1 MTRAPR
7 AVLTTDPDARADLE
21 RERDILLRE
30 LDELDE
36 QLKAGEISQDQHA
49 RLGEALT
56 SHAAATI
63 VAMERGRPDRAG
75 RDGRTR
81 SLPVTLAVVTGV
93 VAMAVLAGWLLI
105 GQLAP
110 RVAPTP
116 AGPSAAAPE
125 QRSNR
130 LADVVAADPSNV
142 PARLGYARFLIEQE
156 DLPGALEQY
165 DAAAALEPTNAEALA
180 YGGWV
185 AVLTNSSDG
194 LDRLHRAVAAD
205 PDYPDA
211 HALLGLA
218 LMRGGDPA
226 GARSE
231 LARYLEIAPQ
241 GPLAA
246 QVQQLIDRLGAAP

>member
-1 MTRAPR
+1 MTSSPR
-7 AVLTTDPDARADLE
+7 AAFAADPDALADLE

-36 QLKAGEISQDQHA
+36 QLKAGEISQEQHA

-63 VAMERGRPDRAG
+63 VAMERGRPSRG
-75 RDGRTR
+75 RQGQTR
-81 SLPVTLAVVTGV
+81 SLPVSLAVVTGV
-93 VAMAVLAGWLLI
+93 LAMAVVTGWLLI
-105 GQLAP
+105 DQLAP
-110 RVAPTP
+110 RVAPAP
-116 AGPSAAAPE
+116 AAPAASSPE
-125 QRSNR
+125 QRSDR
-130 LADVVAADPSNV
+130 LAEVVTDDPSNV

-165 DAAAALEPTNAEALA
+165 DAVVALEPSNAEALA

-185 AVLTNSSDG
+185 AVLTDSPKG
-194 LDRLHRAVAAD
+194 LDRLQRATAAD
-205 PDYPDA
+205 PGYPDA

-218 LMRGGDPA
+218 LMRGGDPT

-231 LARYLEIAPQ
+231 LTRYLEIAPQ
-241 GPLAA
+241 GPLAP